1 MWRLSSPVYGGSGPR
16 HSARDDGGDVKN
28 KLTIANLPPVRGK
41 YQENAEL
48 GPLTWFRVGGPA
60 DVLFSPADEDDLAH
74 FLKNT
79 PEDIP
84 VHVMGVGSNL
94 LVRDGGVRGVVIR
107 FGSPFRQVKAQ
118 GTRITAGAGCID
130 AQVAKAAA
138 NAGVAGLEFFRGVPG
153 TIGGAIRM
161 NAGAYGG
168 EVKDVLVEAVAYDR
182 RGARHV
188 LSNADLGFSYRHC
201 SAPEDYIFT
210 SATFEGR
217 PDEPIAIFD
226 RMEEISEK
234 REATQ
239 PIRERTG
246 GSTFANPDPAVSGG
260 RKSWQLIDEV
270 GGRGRVIGDA
280 EVSTQHCN
288 FIINRGKATAAD
300 LEALIESLRKDVL
313 TKTGVELHW
322 EIRRIGEPSQ

>member
-1 MWRLSSPVYGGSGPR
+1 MS
-16 HSARDDGGDVKN
+16 KN
-28 KLTIANLPPVRGK
+28 ITISDLPAVRGK
-41 YQENAEL
+41 YTENAEL

-74 FLKNT
+74 FLQNT
-79 PEDIP
+79 PEEIP
-84 VHVMGVGSNL
+84 VLVMGVGSNL

-107 FGSPFRQVKAQ
+107 FGSPFRQIKAD
-118 GTRITAGAGCID
+118 GTRVTAGAGCID

-138 NAGVAGLEFFRGVPG
+138 NAGVGGLEFFRGVPG
-153 TIGGAIRM
+153 TIGGANRM

-182 RGARHV
+182 AGARHV
-188 LSNADLGFSYRHC
+188 LSNADLGFSYRHAA
-201 SAPEDYIFT
+201 APEDFIFT

-217 PDEPIAIFD
+217 PDEPIDIFN

-246 GSTFANPDPAVSGG
+246 GSTFANPPPEASGG
-260 RKSWQLIDEV
+260 KKAWQLIDEI

-280 EVSTQHCN
+280 QVSEQHCN
-288 FIINRGKATAAD
+288 FIINRGRASAAD

-322 EIRRIGEPSQ
+322 EIRRIGEPAQ

>member
-1 MWRLSSPVYGGSGPR
+1 MSLRISIS
-16 HSARDDGGDVKN
+16 D
-28 KLTIANLPPVRGK
+28 LPTVRGK
-41 YQENAEL
+41 YTENADL
-48 GPLTWFRVGGPA
+48 SALTWFRVGGPA

-74 FLKNT
+74 FLKET

-107 FGSPFRQVKAQ
+107 FGSPFRQVKVK
-118 GTRITAGAGCID
+118 GMRVTAGAGCID

-138 NAGVAGLEFFRGVPG
+138 KAGVAGLEFFRGVPG

-168 EVKDVLVEAVAYDR
+168 EVKDILIEAVAYDR
-182 RGARHV
+182 QGKRHV
-188 LSNADLGFSYRHC
+188 LTNADLGFSYRHC
-201 SAPEDYIFT
+201 SVPEDFIFT
-210 SATFEGR
+210 GATFEGR
-217 PDEPIAIFD
+217 PDDPAAITA

-246 GSTFANPDPAVSGG
+246 GSTFANPDPEISGG
-260 RKSWQLIDEV
+260 RKSWQLIDEI

-280 EVSTQHCN
+280 QVSTHHCN
-288 FIINRGKATAAD
+288 FMINRGKATAAD
-300 LEALIESLRKDVL
+300 LEALIESLRLDVARE
-313 TKTGVELHW
+313 TGVELKW
-322 EIRRIGEPSQ
+322 EIRRIGESL